1 MIVILLLVYTL
12 IFFNY
17 TILVSII
24 YSEKSK
30 KKWMFLVGLIVPI
43 IVSFVFAK
51 MDNEGKVVITYI
63 TSIATF
69 FLTALGNFKEKVGK
83 TMEMFFLTECLN
95 GIISFIFEVCGFAS
109 FMNRIEA
116 ELSFVLQHTVLFVV
130 LCIVELIKQKNRV
143 RWQKF
148 WNKLTKQLYYWII
161 IMVISMNITVAGL
174 NFAKDYVNNSKFAIV
189 ATWLCVI
196 TYISVGILSMFVFYI
211 KRINEHMEQMLQQ
224 ETLAKN
230 MQRYYYEQLL
240 EKEEDTRRYRH
251 DMINHLMC
259 INGLAKEHKN
269 QELVEYIQH
278 IQQQMNQIQKKTYA
292 VGNQILDIITNYY
305 LNMLG
310 AEIVIKISGKVYGQL
325 YIDSD
330 ALCTI
335 YANLMN
341 NAVEELLKD
350 DKGYINIEFMQGE
363 EYFQI
368 IVENSLSYA
377 SKNKSNLLMTEKE
390 DKKNHGLGLKNVR
403 KTVEENNGKIDIIFD
418 KQKFNATVIL
428 KNQK

>member
-1 MIVILLLVYTL
+1 MIVILVLIYIL
-12 IFFNY
+12 IFLNY
-17 TILVSII
+17 TKLVSII

-30 KKWMFLVGLIVPI
+30 KKWIFLIGLIVPI
-43 IVSFVFAK
+43 MLNFVFIE
-51 MDNEGKVVITYI
+51 MDNEGKVVITYMV
-63 TSIATF
+63 SIIAF
-69 FLTALGNFKEKVGK
+69 FLSSLGNFKDKIGK
-83 TMEMFFLTECLN
+83 TLEMFFLAECLN
-95 GIISFIFEVCGFAS
+95 GIISFIFEVCNFTS
-109 FMNRIEA
+109 FMNQIET

-130 LCIVELIKQKNRV
+130 LCIVEMIKQKNRV

-148 WNKLTKQLYYWII
+148 WDKITKQLYYWII

-189 ATWLCVI
+189 AIWICVI

-211 KRINEHMEQMLQQ
+211 KRINEHMEKMLQQ

-259 INGLAKEHKN
+259 INGLAKEQKN
-269 QELVEYIQH
+269 QELIEYIQH
-278 IQQQMNQIQKKTYA
+278 MQQQMNQIQKKTYT

-341 NAVEELLKD
+341 NAVEELMKGD
-350 DKGYINIEFMQGE
+350 EGYINIEFMQGK

-377 SKNKSNLLMTEKE
+377 SKNKSNLLLTEKE

-403 KTVEENNGKIDIIFD
+403 KTVEENNGKIDIVYD
-418 KQKFNATVIL
+418 KQKFKAIVIL